1 MTNDSSDRGVPRAA
15 PPSFKTLIRF
25 GNVTYRIGRLSRGQY
40 EVVRILDDVRLGTFE
55 SYPSLTVT
63 SSSIHPS
70 FILRIAQAAMRGA
83 SPSFIARLAHAIRRK
98 SGIRLKPAT
107 LGEEASEKSEASAE
121 DDADPPESLQNPR
134 ERG

>member
-15 PPSFKTLIRF
+15 PPLFKTLIRF

-63 SSSIHPS
+63 SSRIHPS
-70 FILRIAQAAMRGA
+70 FILKIAQAAMRGA
-83 SPSFIARLAHAIRRK
+83 RPSFIERLAHAMRRK

-107 LGEEASEKSEASAE
+107 QAEADAESEANSEEDAE
-121 DDADPPESLQNPR
+121 TPESLQTPR